1 MAGAAVSDSPFEIAP
16 RGLAP
21 LTTGIDDARK
31 ERQDPRTHL
40 GASPQTELAQDNPV
54 PQGALGVIV
63 RQRQCRVLQYL
74 EDGLSIIE

>member
-1 MAGAAVSDSPFEIAP
+1 MAVSDSPFEIAP

-21 LTTGIDDARK
+21 LTNDDARK
-31 ERQDPRTHL
+31 ERHNPRTHL